1 MCGVSCTDNRAQLL
15 HQEVQYPSSKG
26 VKCLFP
32 GGSAGLSEL
41 NEALQPVSFQNPED
55 VCS

>member
-41 NEALQPVSFQNPED
+41 NEALQPVSFQNPKD